1 MRWLPQSLKLNG
13 CSCWSPSTVSLMFCI
28 FPYIWQ
34 FINRFLMLFPQESY
48 ALSFKV
54 MKLHKCIY
62 EKFLAYEWSSF
73 DGYIKTFLHLQSS
86 VHQNFLYHRYTLIT
100 LVNISCMIR
109 YCTSNLTGY
118 RYKKWSLISSSQLT
132 EQLQSIRSCYQT
144 KIFPNGEILQFLSQ
158 NKVYSKGRF

>member
-86 VHQNFLYHRYTLIT
+86 VHQNFLYHIYSYHSGEHFLHDTVLYFKLNRIQIQEVVT
-100 LVNISCMIR
+100 NILFS
-109 YCTSNLTGY
+109 TNWTTPKHSKLLSN
-118 RYKKWSLISSSQLT
+118 
-132 EQLQSIRSCYQT
+132 
-144 KIFPNGEILQFLSQ
+144 Q
-158 NKVYSKGRF
+158 NFS